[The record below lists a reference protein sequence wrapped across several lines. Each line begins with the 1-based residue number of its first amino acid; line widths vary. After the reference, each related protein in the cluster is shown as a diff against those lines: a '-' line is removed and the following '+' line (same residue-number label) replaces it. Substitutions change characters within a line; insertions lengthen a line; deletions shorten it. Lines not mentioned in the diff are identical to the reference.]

1 MKGDKLEMPTAPR
14 YMIFLS
20 YGYLFTYYTR
30 IQDNIPGL
38 NAVPWVGALFLI
50 VTILGAFKIFSHEEK
65 FFSQPVGLVFWLGV
79 LFAITGIGA
88 VSVVSYK
95 LSMKWILQTF
105 PQCVALVVVFSS
117 MPMLRKLHHFWCV
130 IYLFIAIFTI
140 KNAPKGPGD
149 FTSDPND
156 ACLALGMGI
165 PFAYYALQQAN
176 LTRNKRLFYYL
187 CLFLIFAGIVATNSR
202 GGFLGMITGLLAI
215 WWMSKSRVKTMLYAM
230 VGLLLTGGILLSV
243 VPQSYV
249 KDIESINDTEDDT
262 RVERLRTW
270 EIAWIMFK
278 NNPLLGVGAGNFSST
293 VGHYQH
299 LTSWWT
305 GAQKSLNGRVTHS
318 SHFQVLSELGLVG
331 SIIYGY
337 IMFFVPLKLLK
348 IYKRFDPNDTEQLQL
363 KLFCQSLIA
372 SMGVFVI
379 AGAFISV
386 AYYPHVP
393 IWLAMYTIFIIV
405 TKKKHGEVLS
415 K

>member
-1 MKGDKLEMPTAPR
+1 MKGDNLEMPTAPK

-20 YGYLFTYYTR
+20 YAYLFTYYTR

-38 NAVPWVGALFLI
+38 SAVPWVGALFLI
-50 VTILGAFKIFSHEEK
+50 VTLLGAFKIFSSEEK
-65 FFSQPVGLVFWLGV
+65 FFSQPVGLIFWLGV
-79 LFAITGIGA
+79 LFAITGIDA
-88 VSVVSYK
+88 VSTASYK
-95 LSMKWILQTF
+95 LSIKWILQTF

-117 MPMLRKLHHFWCV
+117 MSMLKKLHSFWCV
-130 IYLFIAIFTI
+130 IYLFMAVFTL
-140 KNAPKGPGD
+140 KNAPRGPGD
-149 FTSDPND
+149 FTNDPND

-165 PFAYYALQQAN
+165 PFVFYSLQQAN
-176 LTRNKRLFYYL
+176 LTRNNRFFLYIS
-187 CLFLIFAGIVATNSR
+187 LFLIFAAIVATNSR

-215 WWMSKSRVKTMLYAM
+215 WWMSKNRVKTMLYAM
-230 VGLLLTGGILLSV
+230 VGLLLTGGMLLSV

-262 RVERLRTW
+262 RIERFRTW
-270 EIAWIMFK
+270 EIAWVMFK
-278 NNPLLGVGAGNFSST
+278 DNPVLGIGAGNFSNT
-293 VGHYQH
+293 VRLYQH
-299 LTSWWT
+299 KTSWWT

-318 SHFQVLSELGLVG
+318 LHFQVLSELGLLGVL
-331 SIIYGY
+331 IYGY
-337 IMFFVPLKLLK
+337 VMFFVPLKLLK
-348 IYKRFDPNDTEQLQL
+348 IYKKFDTNDHEQLQL